1 MKYGGEIAM
10 MDILEEQGLLDWE
23 NPPMLNPNTWKVLV
37 YFLLHV

>member
-23 NPPMLNPNTWKVLV
+23 NPPMLNPNTWKVFIL
-37 YFLLHV
+37 FI